1 MAGASILPCSRSSA
15 TSCCAGTSSSSPIAV
30 VIGAAFGAVV
40 TAFVASF
47 ITPLIAAI
55 GGKPDFSALAFTIN
69 GSRFTYGAFFNAL
82 LSFLIIAAVIFFFVV
97 RPLNAL
103 MARLKPEPA
112 GRPRRPAVPGVPVGH
127 PGGGPSLRVLHRG
140 GPRCLTWSACAS
152 RRPTRSRSRGG
163 CGRPRAARS
172 PSRATWWLMTAGL
185 RGRRGQQRRRDWA
198 RIRTS
203 TPRGRSSP
211 RTA

>member
-1 MAGASILPCSRSSA
+1 MAGASIRPCSRSSA
-15 TSCCAGTSSSSPIAV
+15 TSCCGGTSSSSPSPSSSARRS
-30 VIGAAFGAVV
+30 APLV

-97 RPLNAL
+97 RPLNTL

-112 GRPRRPAVPGVPVGH
+112 VDQVVRARARSASRTSPRR
-127 PGGGPSLRVLHRG
+127 RG
-140 GPRCLTWSACAS
+140 
-152 RRPTRSRSRGG
+152 
-163 CGRPRAARS
+163 AARS
-172 PSRATWWLMTAGL
+172 AP
-185 RGRRGQQRRRDWA
+185 RRSGA
-198 RIRTS
+198 
-203 TPRGRSSP
+203 
-211 RTA
+211 A